1 MLCFA
6 LAALLALVCEA
17 SLVCRAEEE
26 DGYSDDDVDSV
37 MTRGRRPREYRGP
50 QLLDEITIASA
61 TSSTSTSTSTSRAK
75 AAPYGA
81 SSSTRHLSAAELE
94 AAEAAARYS
103 RSSRA
108 AAEERKAGARREG
121 KREGKRWLIGGGGPS
136 VEERQALERE

>member
-26 DGYSDDDVDSV
+26 DGYSDDDVDSRV
-37 MTRGRRPREYRGP
+37 ARGRRPREYKGP

-61 TSSTSTSTSTSRAK
+61 TSRAK

>member
-26 DGYSDDDVDSV
+26 DGYSDDDVDSRV
-37 MTRGRRPREYRGP
+37 ARGRRPREYKGP

-61 TSSTSTSTSTSRAK
+61 TSTSATSRAK

>member
-26 DGYSDDDVDSV
+26 DGYSDDDVDSRV
-37 MTRGRRPREYRGP
+37 ARGRRPREYKGP

-61 TSSTSTSTSTSRAK
+61 TSSTSTSATSRAK
-75 AAPYGA
+75 ATPYSA

-108 AAEERKAGARREG
+108 AAEERKAGARRES